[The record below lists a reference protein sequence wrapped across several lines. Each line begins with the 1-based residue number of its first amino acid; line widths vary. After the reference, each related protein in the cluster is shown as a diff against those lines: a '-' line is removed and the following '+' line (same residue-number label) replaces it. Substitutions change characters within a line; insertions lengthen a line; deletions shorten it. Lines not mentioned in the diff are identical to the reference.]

1 MNFARVLLLLLF
13 AQIMMHTPA
22 SDTSIYAEIKG
33 AISSDRSH
41 PGDRVELVVLEDW
54 RDNAG
59 HLLIPVKAK
68 LTGRIVLA
76 TKHEGTQP
84 GALSIIVEN
93 SEWRGGEMPLHA
105 TIQSLVV
112 MGVKRI
118 SADLPLKRGVDG
130 QDLGVSGSSQTSLDP
145 VPKDCTV
152 QPVNQPEV
160 DSAVTCKKR
169 DVHFREG
176 GQVLLLNHATTAR

>member
-1 MNFARVLLLLLF
+1 MNFALALLLF

-22 SDTSIYAEIKG
+22 TDTSIYAEVKG
-33 AISSDRSH
+33 SISSDRSH
-41 PGDRVELVVLEDW
+41 PGDRVEMVVLEDW

-76 TKHEGTQP
+76 IKHRGTQP
-84 GALSIIVEN
+84 GTLSIVVEN
-93 SEWRGGEMPLHA
+93 GEWRGGRMPLHA
-105 TIQSLVV
+105 TIQNLVV
-112 MGVKRI
+112 MGVKHV
-118 SADLPLKRGVDG
+118 SADMPLKRGVDG
-130 QDLGVSGSSQTSLDP
+130 QDIGMSGTSHTSLDP

-152 QPVNQPEV
+152 QPIEQLEV

-176 GQVLLLNHATTAR
+176 GQVLLVDHPKHEQ